1 MLDLTQ
7 PLTFNERR
15 LFELVL
21 RGKDA
26 SRTAIAEATGLT
38 PTTVS
43 RLVSRLVDAGVLS
56 DVAERSGRLGQP
68 RRSLSINAGQAFS
81 VGVNFIR
88 GRFDIAI
95 VDLAGSIVWQETTQV
110 VELTAESVAELAA
123 SSVERALSA
132 KRVSRKR
139 IIGVGFSLPGGFAP
153 DGKVLLAHELFPE
166 LDNRDLSPIFS
177 DALGLNVSFDTDGAC
192 ATLGEF
198 LFGGATAHET
208 TFLIHI
214 GHGVG
219 GGAIIDGRLFRG
231 AHGNASKP
239 GALFP
244 YNLPRP
250 SGQDLV
256 EWMNEHETSVSD
268 LADLAEYEPTDP
280 VIEAWMDRAAL
291 QIAEA
296 GRMVT
301 AFIDP
306 EVIFVGGRLPSSF
319 NRALISRLAETSLPG
334 PSRNLPN
341 APFRASTLGPSSG
354 VLGAASLPIF
364 EYFFPGAQ
372 VNLGN
377 AYINGR
383 RSAASQG
390 AVRPMRTSLW

>member
-1 MLDLTQ
+1 M
-7 PLTFNERR
+7 
-15 LFELVL
+15 
-21 RGKDA
+21 
-26 SRTAIAEATGLT
+26 
-38 PTTVS
+38 
-43 RLVSRLVDAGVLS
+43 DAGVLS
-56 DVAERSGRLGQP
+56 EFAERSGQLGQP
-68 RRSLSINAGQAFS
+68 RRSLSINTGQAFS

-95 VDLAGSIVWQETTQV
+95 VDLAGSIVWQETTKV
-110 VELTAESVAELAA
+110 AELTAESVAELAA
-123 SSVERALSA
+123 SCVERALSA

-139 IIGVGFSLPGGFAP
+139 IVGVGFSLPGGFAP

-166 LDNRDLSPIFS
+166 LDNRDLTPIFS
-177 DALGLNVSFDTDGAC
+177 DALGLRVSFDTDGAC

-208 TFLIHI
+208 TFLIHV

-219 GGAIIDGRLFRG
+219 GGAIIDGKLFRG

-244 YNLPRP
+244 YHLPRP

-256 EWMNEHETSVSD
+256 KWMNEHKIPVN
-268 LADLAEYEPTDP
+268 DLAELVDHDPTSP
-280 VIEAWMDRAAL
+280 AIEAWMDRACV

-296 GRMVT
+296 GRIIT

-306 EVIFVGGRLPSSF
+306 EVIFIGGRLPDSF
-319 NRALISRLAETSLPG
+319 NRALISRLNEISLPG
-334 PSRNLPN
+334 PSRNLTN
-341 APFRASTLGPSSG
+341 APFRASKLGITSG

-364 EYFFPGAQ
+364 EFFFSGAQ
-372 VNLGN
+372 VSLGN

-383 RSAASQG
+383 RSAASQAFQTG
-390 AVRPMRTSLW
+390 S

>member
-1 MLDLTQ
+1 MLDLTE

-38 PTTVS
+38 PTTIS
-43 RLVSRLVDAGVLS
+43 RLVSRLLDAGILS
-56 DVAERSGRLGQP
+56 DVAEKAGRLGQP
-68 RRSLSINAGQAFS
+68 RRSLSVNPGQAYS
-81 VGVNFIR
+81 IGVNFIH

-95 VDLAGSIVWQETTQV
+95 VDLAGSIVWQETTEV
-110 VELTAESVAELAA
+110 VELTAKSVADLAA
-123 SSVERALSA
+123 HSIERALTS

-139 IIGVGFSLPGGFAP
+139 IVGVGFSLPGGFAP

-166 LDNRDLSPIFS
+166 LDNCDLTPIFS
-177 DALGLNVSFDTDGAC
+177 EALGLSVSFDTDGAC

-198 LFGGATAHET
+198 LFGGAAAHET

-219 GGAIIDGRLFRG
+219 GGAIIDGKLFRG

-244 YNLPRP
+244 YNRPRP

-256 EWMNEHETSVSD
+256 EWLNDNGAPVSD
-268 LADLAEYEPTDP
+268 LADLAHLDPMDP
-280 VIEAWMDRAAL
+280 VIGAWMDRAAA

-306 EVIFVGGRLPSSF
+306 EVIFVGGRLPNGF
-319 NRALISRLAETSLPG
+319 NRALVSRLSDISLPG

-341 APFRASTLGPSSG
+341 APFKASSLGPSSG

-364 EYFFPGAQ
+364 EFFFPGAQ
-372 VNLGN
+372 ANLGN

-383 RSAASQG
+383 RSAASPAFEPG
-390 AVRPMRTSLW
+390 P